1 MTKETDIKRITRRYM
16 QRLARNITVNKA
28 ILTGSRARGTY
39 LEDSD
44 VDLIIISNDFSAMPF
59 SERLSYLQK
68 EWRNRIP
75 LEAFGYTVEEFR
87 KLRQR
92 STYVRDAIRNGIFL
106 VEPGPSAPKRGGFGA
121 ARGIGPFTNERNER
135 PRLATS
141 LKTEAINISAHLG

>member
-1 MTKETDIKRITRRYM
+1 MKLIDLGKNGRPGPMATETDIKRITRRYI

-28 ILTGSRARGTY
+28 ILTGSRAGGTY

-59 SERLSYLQK
+59 SERLTYLQK
-68 EWRNRIP
+68 EWKNGLP

-92 STYVRDAIRNGIFL
+92 STYVRDAIRNGIVL
-106 VEPGPSAPKRGGFGA
+106 VETGSERPKRGGFGA
-121 ARGIGPFTNERNER
+121 VRGIGPFTNDDEM
-135 PRLATS
+135 
-141 LKTEAINISAHLG
+141 KGHD